1 MRTLILAAVL
11 IAACAGPALANQK
24 HGPGS
29 TPVRR
34 ICIVRPRHG
43 PPPPNATAQCRDGS
57 YTTNTTASACA
68 NHCGLAHWIKHAHR

>member
-1 MRTLILAAVL
+1 MRALILAAVL
-11 IAACAGPALANQK
+11 LASAGSALADQK
-24 HGPGS
+24 HGPGA

-43 PPPPNATAQCRDGS
+43 PPPPNATALCRDGS

-68 NHCGLAHWIKHAHR
+68 NHCGLEHWIKHAHG